1 MKRKAKA
8 PVTLKTLG
16 GSAQAKRLA
25 AGILEALAGLRGPQ
39 EASQALGISL
49 PRYYH
54 LEARAIEGLIAGLE
68 PRPRRGRRRTPESEV
83 AALSRDKQRLEREVQ
98 RLQALVRVAQRTIGL
113 APVASKPAGGKRR
126 RARRAMV
133 RASKAAAVLRTT
145 TEAPA
150 SAALVSSTSGVGS

>member
-1 MKRKAKA
+1 MKRKPKA

-25 AGILEALAGLRGPQ
+25 AGILESLAGLRGPQ

-68 PRPRRGRRRTPESEV
+68 PRPRGGRRRRPESEI
-83 AALSRDKQRLEREVQ
+83 AALTRDKQRLERDVQ

-113 APVASKPAGGKRR
+113 APVPSKVSGGKRR

-133 RASKAAAVLRTT
+133 RAARAAEVLR
-145 TEAPA
+145 E
-150 SAALVSSTSGVGS
+150 TSVDEPQVEG

>member
-8 PVTLKTLG
+8 PVTVKKLG

-25 AGILEALAGLRGPQ
+25 VGILESLAGLRGPM

-68 PRPRRGRRRTPESEV
+68 PRPRGGRRRRPESEM
-83 AALSRDKQRLEREVQ
+83 AALMRDKQRLEREVQ

-113 APVASKPAGGKRR
+113 APVPSKPSGGKRR

-133 RASKAAAVLRTT
+133 RASKVVEALRS
-145 TEAPA
+145 PA
-150 SAALVSSTSGVGS
+150 LASSTPVESGIGS